1 MTNYI
6 IKYSF
11 EQLQTLLIGKEVN
24 FKSDCQ
30 FFPNFNVTGKVEQIK
45 YASNGE
51 LIIIVKI
58 KNKSITIG
66 SNMHNLS
73 FSIVQNS

>member
-11 EQLQTLLIGKEVN
+11 EQLQNLLIGKEVN